1 MNGPQHREGSGVTDL
16 KALAVILAL
25 IVVLA
30 FLVSWLI
37 PIHQSSGV
45 SSHVK
50 GMQILFTGKTVDA

>member
-1 MNGPQHREGSGVTDL
+1 MTDL